1 MVVGVWHRSSAPIGK
16 AREKQMRRSFKVA
29 TVFAGMTALT
39 GGYAPAALAATT
51 PAAVRGPD
59 ITPRLCGSTTTHWV
73 HLYYPHNGHPPEC
86 FGFEGSTPVNATISA
101 FCPGNNNGSYST
113 VAYGNVSFGH
123 SGTKIPYGTAQHMY
137 RLDIFSWSGNDTC
150 PST

>member
-1 MVVGVWHRSSAPIGK
+1 MVVAVWHRSSAPIGK

-39 GGYAPAALAATT
+39 GGYAPTALAATT

-59 ITPRLCGSTTTHWV
+59 ITNRLCGSTTTHWV
-73 HLYYPHNGHPPEC
+73 HLYYPHNGHAPEC

-101 FCPGNNNGSYST
+101 FCPGNN
-113 VAYGNVSFGH
+113 
-123 SGTKIPYGTAQHMY
+123 KRQLQHCCL
-137 RLDIFSWSGNDTC
+137 RQGVLW
-150 PST
+150 PQRE